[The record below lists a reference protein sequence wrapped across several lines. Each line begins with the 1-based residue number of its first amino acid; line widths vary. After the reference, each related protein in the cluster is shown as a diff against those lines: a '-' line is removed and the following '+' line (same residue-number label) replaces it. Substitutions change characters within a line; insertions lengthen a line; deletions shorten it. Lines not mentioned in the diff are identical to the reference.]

1 MTRPQVAAPPPP
13 PAPTPAPAPRG
24 AWGLKASSLGLAGM
38 LFITAVG
45 GGAVGATL
53 TRTDPLP
60 AAAVTMTPAGPTITP
75 IQPVQTSGS
84 VAADVYRKVGPAVVQ
99 VTQQR
104 GGGLFGIGGGGTGSG
119 FIIDKDGSIL
129 TNNRRRGLRL
139 LTVTLSDGREFSA
152 RVLGRSPENDVA
164 LIKIEPP
171 SGGLTVAELA
181 DSAAVAPGDIAI
193 AIGSLLGLD
202 KTVTSGIVSA
212 VNRDVNSFQVSLK
225 GPHPD
230 RRRDQPRATPAGHC

>member
-1 MTRPQVAAPPPP
+1 
-13 PAPTPAPAPRG
+13 
-24 AWGLKASSLGLAGM
+24 
-38 LFITAVG
+38 
-45 GGAVGATL
+45 
-53 TRTDPLP
+53 
-60 AAAVTMTPAGPTITP
+60 MTPAGPTITP

-129 TNNRRRGLRL
+129 TNNHVVEGARL

-164 LIKIEPP
+164 LIKIEP
-171 SGGLTVAELA
+171 
-181 DSAAVAPGDIAI
+181 
-193 AIGSLLGLD
+193 
-202 KTVTSGIVSA
+202 
-212 VNRDVNSFQVSLK
+212 
-225 GPHPD
+225 
-230 RRRDQPRATPAGHC
+230 RRAG

>member
-1 MTRPQVAAPPPP
+1 MSSQTPSDSQPSHGFSPGQFMTRPQVAAPPPP
-13 PAPTPAPAPRG
+13 APTPTPAPRG

-38 LFITAVG
+38 LFVTAVG

-53 TRTDPLP
+53 TRTNLLP

-99 VTQQR
+99 ITQQR

-129 TNNRRRGLRL
+129 TNNHVVEGDRS
-139 LTVTLSDGREFSA
+139 LTVTLADGASSR
-152 RVLGRSPENDVA
+152 
-164 LIKIEPP
+164 
-171 SGGLTVAELA
+171 
-181 DSAAVAPGDIAI
+181 PG
-193 AIGSLLGLD
+193 
-202 KTVTSGIVSA
+202 
-212 VNRDVNSFQVSLK
+212 
-225 GPHPD
+225 
-230 RRRDQPRATPAGHC
+230 